1 MCAGIVVGSIVWF
14 IGLIVFGL
22 VSDEAAGN
30 YVLFSLFLGGVLVW
44 KKKVEPERQAQEAA
58 REAERHRLAYEA
70 KRAEQARE
78 AERLRREQEAK
89 REEQA
94 RADAEAL
101 RWRQESHR
109 RRKGPAAFRP
119 APATVE
125 PEDSGME
132 PLGLVGMPLPS
143 RPDLVLPDPEQVRRL
158 CAEVGAGLVRS
169 VATEADAHAAR
180 LRSKAEGNLP
190 VGRYRAG
197 AGGRSWGRVQ
207 KGRRLTAEADH
218 AVRQAVA
225 WAEAR
230 GDLLADLHERAAVE
244 VRALRKHGD
253 KLRKWCDAPDRA
265 YDAPGTPVRPDG
277 EWETFLR
284 RLTED
289 LAAAARGLRALPP
302 YEAPPRLSPPGV
314 ARVRADT
321 VAEAVED
328 RISAY
333 VERHARRLVQTRS
346 GSFSM
351 DARDWDEGAELLEDF
366 LTVDIRRRFARTTE
380 GFHAVSRWGDT
391 SAAAHIRS
399 RMHRIFVSLS
409 LNYMVEVL
417 RSMPDYADHSG
428 ENVPKSGITIQAGVV
443 QIANT
448 LNNIGS
454 NVAAVMQRG
463 DTQSA
468 EAINALSAAV
478 QADPDL
484 DPQVRAEQLENV
496 AEVAAAMADPDA
508 GGNRR
513 RGRNALA
520 ALTAAVGASSQVT
533 QAIGQWQHVFG
544 SLN

>member
-1 MCAGIVVGSIVWF
+1 M
-14 IGLIVFGL
+14 IVFSMVGE
-22 VSDEAAGN
+22 SAAEL
-30 YVLFSLFLGGVLVW
+30 YFWLSLLGGGALFW
-44 KKKVEPERQAQEAA
+44 TKKVEPERLAQ
-58 REAERHRLAYEA
+58 
-70 KRAEQARE
+70 EQARE
-78 AERLRREQEAK
+78 AERRRQEYEAK
-89 REEQA
+89 RKKQAREAERQRREYEAEREKQA
-94 RADAEAL
+94 RADTEAL
-101 RWRQESHR
+101 RWRRESQGR
-109 RRKGPAAFRP
+109 QSGTTAFRP

-125 PEDSGME
+125 PSDSGMA
-132 PLGLVGMPLPS
+132 PLGLVGIPLPS

-158 CAEVGAGLVRS
+158 CAEVVAGLVRS
-169 VATEADAHAAR
+169 VAKEADAHAAR
-180 LRSKAEGNLP
+180 LRPLAASGLP
-190 VGRYRAG
+190 AGRYRARTD
-197 AGGRSWGRVQ
+197 GRGWGRVQ
-207 KGRRLTAEADH
+207 QGRRLTAEADR
-218 AVRQAVA
+218 AVRLAVA
-225 WAEAR
+225 WADAR
-230 GDLLADLHERAAVE
+230 SELLADLHEQAAAE
-244 VRALRKHGD
+244 VRALREHGG
-253 KLRKWCDAPDRA
+253 KLQKWCDTPDRA

-277 EWETFLR
+277 ELETFLR

-289 LAAAARGLRALPP
+289 LAAAARRLRALPP
-302 YEAPPRLSPPGV
+302 YEAPLRLSPPGV

-328 RISAY
+328 RISEY
-333 VERHARRLVQTRS
+333 VERHARRLVQARP

-351 DARDWDEGAELLEDF
+351 DARDWGEGADLLKDF
-366 LTVDIRRRFARTTE
+366 LTVDIRQRFDRTTE
-380 GFHAVSRWGDT
+380 GFRAVSRWDDT
-391 SAAAHIRS
+391 SAAPHIRS

-417 RSMPDYADHSG
+417 KSMPEYADHSG
-428 ENVPKSGITIQAGVV
+428 ENVPKSNITIQAGVV

-484 DPQVRAEQLENV
+484 DPQGRAEQLENV
-496 AEVAAAMADPDA
+496 AEVAEAMADPDA

-520 ALTAAVGASSQVT
+520 ALTAAVSASSQVT
-533 QAIGQWQHVFG
+533 QAIGQWQHVFS